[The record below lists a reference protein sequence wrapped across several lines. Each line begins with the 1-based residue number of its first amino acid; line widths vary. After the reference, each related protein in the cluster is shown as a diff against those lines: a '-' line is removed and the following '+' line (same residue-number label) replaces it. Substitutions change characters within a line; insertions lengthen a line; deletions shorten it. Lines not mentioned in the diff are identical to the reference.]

1 MKILAVHSP
10 QAGSGKTSLAK
21 ALAAL
26 GYGYSS
32 IDPLDPVD
40 LVSGQESQDLLI
52 VDTPPHWSGET
63 VDAVANAD
71 ALIIPIKSAAPWA
84 LQDLKARLVQVLDS
98 RIGKKTILVC
108 TDASDVAQN
117 VMNSIKPLLGP
128 DVIAF
133 PEVISVSG
141 GNCDQIQI
149 AQLVTVL
156 V

>member
-1 MKILAVHSP
+1 MKIFAVHSP
-10 QAGSGKTSLAK
+10 QTGSGKTSLAK

-32 IDPLDPVD
+32 IDPLD
-40 LVSGQESQDLLI
+40 LVSGQESRDVLI

-63 VDAVANAD
+63 VDAVAKAD

-84 LQDLKARLVQVLDS
+84 LQDLKARLGQVLAA
-98 RIGKKTILVC
+98 RAGKKTIVVR
-108 TDASDVAQN
+108 TDTSDVAQG
-117 VMNSIKPLLGP
+117 VMDSIKPLLGP

-133 PEVISVSG
+133 PKVISVSG
-141 GNCDQIQI
+141 GNCDQILV
-149 AQLVTVL
+149 AQLVSVL